1 MPAPATATRL
11 LPKEHGTWAMLLVPW
26 AVGWGV
32 GGPATP
38 RQILLLVAAV
48 SLFLAHAQ
56 LLAWY
61 RLRAAARADL
71 WAAAAARRLLLILT
85 ALGLAAA
92 VPLMVAMPLARLMPL
107 VGIGALAAA
116 LTGASLGLVTRRL
129 DHALPGQ
136 MLAAVGLPL
145 SAPAAYYVAGGTR
158 ERVAAA
164 LWLLCGAFFLWA
176 VFYVRL
182 KIEARARRA
191 PRGTVR
197 ARLSFAGGM
206 LVIDAA
212 ILLAALAAVR
222 LGPFSPLALAAFI
235 PAVLQTTAGITRL
248 DRPASL
254 KRVGILLTAH
264 SIVFGLAV
272 ICLA

>member
-32 GGPATP
+32 GGSATL

-61 RLRAAARADL
+61 RRRAAARPDL

-136 MLAAVGLPL
+136 MLAAVGL
-145 SAPAAYYVAGGTR
+145 
-158 ERVAAA
+158 
-164 LWLLCGAFFLWA
+164 GA
-176 VFYVRL
+176 
-182 KIEARARRA
+182 
-191 PRGTVR
+191 
-197 ARLSFAGGM
+197 
-206 LVIDAA
+206 
-212 ILLAALAAVR
+212 
-222 LGPFSPLALAAFI
+222 FSPLALAAFI
-235 PAVLQTTAGITRL
+235 PAALQTTAGIARL

-272 ICLA
+272 ICL

>member
-1 MPAPATATRL
+1 MATRL

-26 AVGWGV
+26 AIGWGV
-32 GGPATP
+32 GGPATL
-38 RQILLLVAAV
+38 RQILLLVAVV

-61 RLRAAARADL
+61 RLRAAARPDL

-92 VPLMVAMPLARLMPL
+92 VPLMGAMPLARLMPL

-136 MLAAVGLPL
+136 MLAAAGLPL

>member
-1 MPAPATATRL
+1 MSAPATATRL

-26 AVGWGV
+26 AIGWGV

-38 RQILLLVAAV
+38 RQIPLLVAAV

-61 RLRAAARADL
+61 RLRAAARPDL

-129 DHALPGQ
+129 DHALAGQ
-136 MLAAVGLPL
+136 MLAAAGLPL

-235 PAVLQTTAGITRL
+235 PAALQTTAGIARL

>member
-1 MPAPATATRL
+1 MPAPPTATRL

-61 RLRAAARADL
+61 RLRAAARPDL

-129 DHALPGQ
+129 DHALAGQ
-136 MLAAVGLPL
+136 MLAAAGLPL

-235 PAVLQTTAGITRL
+235 PAALQTTAGIARL

>member
-1 MPAPATATRL
+1 MPAPPTATRL

-32 GGPATP
+32 SGPATL

-107 VGIGALAAA
+107 LGIARATL
-116 LTGASLGLVTRRL
+116 RRL
-129 DHALPGQ
+129 TLTCS
-136 MLAAVGLPL
+136 L
-145 SAPAAYYVAGGTR
+145 
-158 ERVAAA
+158 
-164 LWLLCGAFFLWA
+164 
-176 VFYVRL
+176 
-182 KIEARARRA
+182 
-191 PRGTVR
+191 
-197 ARLSFAGGM
+197 
-206 LVIDAA
+206 
-212 ILLAALAAVR
+212 
-222 LGPFSPLALAAFI
+222 
-235 PAVLQTTAGITRL
+235 IT
-248 DRPASL
+248 
-254 KRVGILLTAH
+254 LT
-264 SIVFGLAV
+264 V
-272 ICLA
+272 ICIATLPA

>member
-1 MPAPATATRL
+1 MPAPPTATRL

-32 GGPATP
+32 GGSATL

-61 RLRAAARADL
+61 RLRAAARPDL

-164 LWLLCGAFFLWA
+164 LWLLCGTFFLWA

-235 PAVLQTTAGITRL
+235 PAALQTTAGIARL